1 MKDLK
6 YLMAYSVPLSVVVSF
21 YFKGAASFTAL
32 AYVFLF
38 IPLAESVIPIKH
50 KELPVAD
57 MKERALNRFFDWLL
71 YLNVPI
77 VYAIL
82 GFGNFERILHSEVF
96 LRVCLSQWHLP
107 LSHPGFTPHSA
118 VREECEPVTALAPC
132 RSKCRVGPPG
142 DSYLSR
148 LAQRGSRSAFAA
160 RPSDR

>member
-57 MKERALNRFFDWLL
+57 MKERALNRFF
-71 YLNVPI
+71 
-77 VYAIL
+77 
-82 GFGNFERILHSEVF
+82 
-96 LRVCLSQWHLP
+96 
-107 LSHPGFTPHSA
+107 
-118 VREECEPVTALAPC
+118 
-132 RSKCRVGPPG
+132 
-142 DSYLSR
+142 
-148 LAQRGSRSAFAA
+148 
-160 RPSDR
+160 